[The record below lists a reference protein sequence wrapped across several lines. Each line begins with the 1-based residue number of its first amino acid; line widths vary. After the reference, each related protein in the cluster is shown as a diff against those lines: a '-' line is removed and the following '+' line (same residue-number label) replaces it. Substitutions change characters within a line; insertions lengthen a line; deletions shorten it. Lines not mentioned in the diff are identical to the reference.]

1 VFRRSESVLTKTLPE
16 KEEYV
21 IPVKMTA
28 IQMSLYK
35 AFLSSVMKFVGYIN
49 PIKAFGMCIKV
60 RQS

>member
-1 VFRRSESVLTKTLPE
+1 VLTKTLPE

-60 RQS
+60 RQP